1 MPFSSKRVLLLLGVL
16 TFLHPWLVSASDE
29 TSSLLNNTAPGNDD
43 SIGSEY
49 YTIAD
54 PEESDVSTQEQV
66 ETLFSPLNTIANFV
80 DEVRVE
86 SEEQSLLRWVR
97 HESSHIEAPEKYQRA
112 KHFGTWIRDPSKKTC
127 LNIRGLVL
135 QRDAQGDLS
144 YSDTKHCRITGA
156 HWVDPY
162 TNKHLYSANDIQ
174 IDHMVPLKNAYISGA
189 WEWDYAKRCA
199 YTNFMGNEFHLLP
212 VLGYENSRKGDRSP
226 DSYLPPSKEYV
237 CQYIVNWLK
246 IKMIWKLKLGK
257 QEALSIEN
265 LVQKYNCNTHTF
277 EISKSSLMDQ
287 RFKSKFPPMNCHKPN
302 KKGLAALNEE
312 VFQ

>member
-1 MPFSSKRVLLLLGVL
+1 MPFSSKRVLLLLVVFV
-16 TFLHPWLVSASDE
+16 FLNPWLANASDG
-29 TSSLLNNTAPGNDD
+29 SSLHSTNAAPGDND

-54 PEESDVSTQEQV
+54 PEESDVTTQQQV
-66 ETLFSPLNTIANFV
+66 EKLFSPLNALSSFIEET
-80 DEVRVE
+80 EVN
-86 SEEQSLLRWVR
+86 SEEQSLLRWIR
-97 HESSHIEAPEKYQRA
+97 HESSHIKAPEKYQRK

-135 QRDAQGDLS
+135 QRDAKGDLS
-144 YSDTKHCRITGA
+144 FAENNRCRITGA

-199 YTNFMGNEFHLLP
+199 YANYMGNEFHLLP
-212 VLGYENSRKGDRSP
+212 VLGYENSRKSDRSP
-226 DSYLPPSKEYV
+226 DSYLPPTKEYV

-257 QEALSIEN
+257 QEALGIES
-265 LVQKYNCNTHTF
+265 LVQKYNCDTHNF
-277 EISKSSLMDQ
+277 GISKSNLMDQ
-287 RFKSKFPPMNCHKPN
+287 KYKSNNPPMNCHKSTN
-302 KKGLAALNEE
+302 RL
-312 VFQ
+312 

>member
-16 TFLHPWLVSASDE
+16 IFLHPWLVHASDGN
-29 TSSLLNNTAPGNDD
+29 SPLIVNTALSEND

-54 PEESDVSTQEQV
+54 PEESDVTTQQQV
-66 ETLFSPLNTIANFV
+66 EKLVSPLNALSNFI
-80 DEVRVE
+80 DETQA
-86 SEEQSLLRWVR
+86 SPEEQSLLRWIR
-97 HESSHIEAPEKYQRA
+97 HETSHINAPEKYQRK
-112 KHFGTWIRDPSKKTC
+112 KHFGTWIRDPSQKTC

-135 QRDAQGDLS
+135 QRDAKGDLR
-144 YSDTKHCRITGA
+144 YADNKHCRIIGA

-162 TNKHLYSANDIQ
+162 TNKHLYSADEIQ

-199 YTNFMGNEFHLLP
+199 YANFMGNEFHLLP

-226 DSYLPPSKEYV
+226 ESYLPPTKEYV

-257 QEALSIEN
+257 QEALGIES
-265 LVQKYNCNTHTF
+265 LVQKYDCDTHNF
-277 EISKSSLMDQ
+277 EITKSSLMDQ
-287 RFKSKFPPMNCHKPN
+287 RFKSNFPPMNCHKSTDR
-302 KKGLAALNEE
+302 L
-312 VFQ
+312 